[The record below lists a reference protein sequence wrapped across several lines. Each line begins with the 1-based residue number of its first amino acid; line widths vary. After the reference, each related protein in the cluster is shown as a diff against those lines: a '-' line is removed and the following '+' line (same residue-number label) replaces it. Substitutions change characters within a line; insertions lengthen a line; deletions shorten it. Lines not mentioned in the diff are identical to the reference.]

1 MWSSWL
7 SADPPSSQVA
17 PVFYPRPWLVVIA
30 VNFGSIAALAS
41 SIGLINLLMPRMM
54 AELAADVQSIQWV
67 QTSFL
72 LTMVVLMP
80 AVGWVGAAV
89 GPKRLYLSSMAL
101 FSVGTVLCTLAWDM
115 PSMIVFRVVQS
126 VGASFFF
133 PMGVPYIFDA
143 FPPGRR
149 GSVLGISLLIGS
161 LGSLSGNIFASHLA
175 DVLGWRWGFYYLLPL
190 SGIGLLLGF
199 LVLKN
204 RPESPAGR
212 FDLPGCL
219 SMAIGLISF
228 MLLITRRSG
237 DLLITT
243 ENLALLTICIASVV
257 VFILVERR
265 SAAPFVNLDIYRN
278 IAYAAG
284 SILSFLV
291 PATAVAISFLLPIYL
306 QRLLGY
312 SILQTALLR
321 VPMGLALIVVTP
333 LSGWL
338 SDRMDVRILMFGGA
352 LGYLGT
358 LYAFSQIGLYTSS
371 TSLAILLAM
380 MGISSTVLFLPMT
393 NAMYTSLPD
402 DMVRLGSGLS
412 ALLRQL
418 GRSVG
423 TAAIS
428 AIFAHRLVVR
438 FAVLNE
444 DVAVSRPGLQL
455 NLDRLSANLQDL
467 GVQAPD
473 SAALNLLQR
482 RIWAEATVAAFADCY
497 LVMAACF
504 LLALAPVYF
513 IRAKR

>member
-1 MWSSWL
+1 M
-7 SADPPSSQVA
+7 SADSASSQDA

-101 FSVGTVLCTLAWDM
+101 FTFGTVLCTLAWDM
-115 PSMIVFRVVQS
+115 PSMIAFRVVQS

-143 FPPGRR
+143 FAPGRR
-149 GSVLGISLLIGS
+149 GSVLGVSLLIGS
-161 LGSLSGNIFASHLA
+161 LGSLGGNIFASHLA

-190 SGIGLLLGF
+190 TATGLLLGL

-219 SMAIGLISF
+219 SMAIALISF
-228 MLLITRRSG
+228 ILLITRRND

-243 ENLALLTICIASVV
+243 KNISLLAICVV
-257 VFILVERR
+257 AVIIFILVERR
-265 SAAPFVNLDIYRN
+265 SATPFVNLSIYRN
-278 IAYAAG
+278 VAYAAG

-321 VPMGLALIVVTP
+321 VPMGLALVVVTP

-352 LGYLGT
+352 LGYLGS

-371 TSLAILLAM
+371 SSLAILLAF

-438 FAVLNE
+438 FAVLAE
-444 DVAVSRPGLQL
+444 DVAVARPGLQL

-473 SAALNLLQR
+473 SAALGLVQR
-482 RIWAEATVAAFADCY
+482 RLWAEATVAAFADCY
-497 LVMAACF
+497 LAMAVCF
-504 LLALAPVYF
+504 LLALVPVYF

>member
-1 MWSSWL
+1 L
-7 SADPPSSQVA
+7 SAESKSSLEA
-17 PVFYPRPWLVVIA
+17 PVFYPHPWLVVIA

-72 LTMVVLMP
+72 MTMVVLMP
-80 AVGWVGAAV
+80 AVGWMGAAV

-101 FSVGTVLCTLAWDM
+101 FAAGTVLCTLAWDM
-115 PSMIVFRVVQS
+115 PSMIAFRVVQS

-149 GSVLGISLLIGS
+149 GSVLGVSLLIGS
-161 LGSLSGNIFASHLA
+161 IGSLGGNVFASHLA

-190 SGIGLLLGF
+190 SGAGLILGLL
-199 LVLKN
+199 VLRN

-219 SMAIGLISF
+219 SMAAALISF
-228 MLLITRRSG
+228 ILLISRRSG
-237 DLLITT
+237 DPLITS
-243 ENLALLTICIASVV
+243 ENLLLLAICITSTV
-257 VFILVERR
+257 VFILVERG
-265 SAAPFVNLDIYRN
+265 SSAPFVDLSIYRN
-278 IAYAAG
+278 VAYAAG

-321 VPMGLALIVVTP
+321 LPMGLALVVVTP

-338 SDRMDVRILMFGGA
+338 SDRMDVRILMVGGT
-352 LGYLGT
+352 LGYLGS
-358 LYAFSQIGLYTSS
+358 LYGFSQIGLYTSGS
-371 TSLAILLAM
+371 TLAILLAL
-380 MGISSTVLFLPMT
+380 MGISTTVLFLPMT
-393 NAMYTSLPD
+393 NAMYTSLPE

-438 FAVLNE
+438 FAGLAE
-444 DVAVSRPGLQL
+444 DVSISRPGLRL
-455 NLDRLSANLQDL
+455 NLDRLSSNLHDL
-467 GVQAPD
+467 GVQDPAS
-473 SAALNLLQR
+473 SALILLQR
-482 RIWAEATVAAFADCY
+482 RLWAEATVAAFADCY

-504 LLALAPVYF
+504 VLALVPVYF
-513 IRAKR
+513 VRGKR